1 MSEPY
6 ENSIPRP
13 EDCAFFLDVD
23 GTLAQIQPRP
33 EQVFIPP
40 ATLASLERLHA
51 SGLCVAV
58 ISGRPLAQIDQLLG
72 RLRLP
77 AAGVHG
83 AQRRTADGRLHH
95 LQLDAEL
102 FAEIQSALGEACAKH
117 PGLYLEDKGVA
128 FALHF
133 RQAPELESVA
143 QSLAEGF
150 VARYPDALALQPGKC
165 VFELKPRGAS
175 KGEVIR
181 SFMSEPPFK
190 GKHPVFI
197 GDDVT
202 DEAGFAVVNAMGGLS
217 IKVGHG
223 PSEARQRLESVDA
236 VGDWLDRLLPAI
248 GNDNENPDPSENLP

>member
-1 MSEPY
+1 MTEQY
-6 ENSIPRP
+6 ENCIPSP
-13 EDCAFFLDVD
+13 ANCAFFLDLD
-23 GTLAQIQPRP
+23 GTLAEIQPRP
-33 EQVFIPP
+33 ELVFIP
-40 ATLASLERLHA
+40 ANSLAALERLHR
-51 SGLCVAV
+51 SGICVAV
-58 ISGRPLAQIDQLLG
+58 ISGRPLVQIDQLLG
-72 RLRLP
+72 ELRLP

-83 AQRRTADGRLHH
+83 AQRRKADGTLQN
-95 LQLDAEL
+95 LQLDSDL
-102 FAEIQSALGEACAKH
+102 FAEIQAALRDVCADH

-143 QSLAEGF
+143 QSMAESF
-150 VARYPDALALQPGKC
+150 VARYPEALALQPGKC

-181 SFMSEPPFK
+181 DFMNEPPFQ

-202 DEAGFAVVNAMGGLS
+202 DEAGFAAVNALGGLS

-223 PSEARQRLESVDA
+223 PTEARQRLDSVAA
-236 VGDWLDRLLPAI
+236 VGEWLRRLQVDSPEQHP
-248 GNDNENPDPSENLP
+248 GPTEYQP